1 VAKTLLAV
9 DDSVT
14 MRKVLEITFS
24 GEDFQVITAENA
36 QSALGKLGDNPGVF
50 VVDTVL
56 GADDGYALAK
66 ELRRRSPA
74 APIIMLASRYAP
86 YDQARGR
93 DAGADDWADKPFD
106 TQQLIDKIRKVILA
120 KEAGGACRRRS
131 SGGCRRRPVPCT
143 CATCP
148 PCSAGADGRAAARW
162 KRRRQRRHR
171 SRHAA
176 VARRILCAERTN
188 GHARLR

>member
-1 VAKTLLAV
+1 MAKTLLAV

-24 GEDFQVITAENA
+24 GEDFRVITAENA

-66 ELRRRSPA
+66 ELRKRSPG

-86 YDQARGR
+86 YDQARGTER
-93 DAGADDWADKPFD
+93 RRQMP
-106 TQQLIDKIRKVILA
+106 
-120 KEAGGACRRRS
+120 KERRRS
-131 SGGCRRRPVPCT
+131 VAREQGEERLRSAGRRPLP
-143 CATCP
+143 
-148 PCSAGADGRAAARW
+148 
-162 KRRRQRRHR
+162 
-171 SRHAA
+171 SR
-176 VARRILCAERTN
+176 
-188 GHARLR
+188 G